1 MVWREIPSRSLLIAG
16 KSRATISSQGMAL
29 PSVFGGCGVTAR
41 DPSGGNG
48 RSSAGGCR
56 RARAGVLS
64 APLGVRQR
72 EPRVG
77 ERQTDEWTVT
87 VRAALAKLD
96 AAAARNVELE
106 HQLAAAYADL
116 KSVGDALA
124 EVRAELQHLNGK
136 PR

>member
-1 MVWREIPSRSLLIAG
+1 
-16 KSRATISSQGMAL
+16 
-29 PSVFGGCGVTAR
+29 
-41 DPSGGNG
+41 
-48 RSSAGGCR
+48 
-56 RARAGVLS
+56 
-64 APLGVRQR
+64 
-72 EPRVG
+72 VG

-136 PR
+136 PP